1 MPRKNKAPEPP
12 PAEGKPESAVTEPSS
27 FRQIIPEFKST
38 KPITKRGLERVQQ
51 SIFNRHAE
59 PMLEEIFAAL
69 RLRIRAGDPKAIQ
82 LGAEMHKL
90 VGAKGNVNVNVQQNN
105 QNEAYAR
112 SQAVASKGFDDLVR
126 RLDSRDHQES
136 CAADFITA
144 SPA

>member
-105 QNEAYAR
+105 NNENKT
-112 SQAVASKGFDDLVR
+112 QILTSKGFDDLVR
-126 RLDSRDHQES
+126 RLDGREHQ
-136 CAADFITA
+136 ITTDA
-144 SPA
+144 EFVDVTA